1 MAGARLLNP
10 YVKVFLCIVG
20 TLVMGYSLYPMFP
33 SGLFDDAMTMVRGL
47 VFLGFAYLLVVSLMD
62 IVRSTG
68 GPNKG
73 V

>member
-1 MAGARLLNP
+1 
-10 YVKVFLCIVG
+10 
-20 TLVMGYSLYPMFP
+20 MGYSLYPMFP

-62 IVRSTG
+62 IVRSAG
-68 GPNKG
+68 RPNKG